1 MGGWITTKHQSFIAN
16 LKKQLSPNVQCFED
30 DFDNGSVFCDACEED
45 LIKELE
51 RKFDELFGDV
61 DEG

>member
-1 MGGWITTKHQSFIAN
+1 MSSNI
-16 LKKQLSPNVQCFED
+16 QCIED
-30 DFDNGSVFCDACEED
+30 DFDNGSVLCDACEED